1 MPVPSYHLAI
11 WWNWSY
17 VALRWPVAEAFFESM
32 GGGSGFVAARLGNME
47 QHGVELTLALFRVE
61 VR

>member
-1 MPVPSYHLAI
+1 M
-11 WWNWSY
+11 
-17 VALRWPVAEAFFESM
+17 AEAFFESM
-32 GGGSGFVAARLGNME
+32 GGSSRFVTTRLRNVE